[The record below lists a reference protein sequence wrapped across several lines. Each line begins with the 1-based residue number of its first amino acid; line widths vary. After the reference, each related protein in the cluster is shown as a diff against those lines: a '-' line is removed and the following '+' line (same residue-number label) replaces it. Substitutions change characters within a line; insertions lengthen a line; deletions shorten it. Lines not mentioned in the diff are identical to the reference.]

1 MALCCRVIPMSLV
14 ISTLMSISMSTSTLM
29 EIQSK
34 HSKALLSSSLLWRQ
48 QGGAIIGISALQKK
62 YYHHSV
68 IKYVMSNNMHLKIY
82 CASHISNR
90 RKYISL
96 NLLCFLNGRSNIICS
111 QKKENL
117 YWRTDDIS
125 QSWRRVHMKK
135 YIHWDPGV
143 KRQKD
148 YQHKCTIWVWRYWAS
163 HSYVCENLQILHYS
177 ANKILWKAHLAI
189 RSKPSNWDF
198 EVKIASKKRFLKF

>member
-48 QGGAIIGISALQKK
+48 QGGAIIGISALQESIIITQS
-62 YYHHSV
+62 Y
-68 IKYVMSNNMHLKIY
+68 NNMHLKIY
-82 CASHISNR
+82 CASDISNR

-96 NLLCFLNGRSNIICS
+96 NLLCFLNGRSNIIYS
-111 QKKENL
+111 QRKENL
-117 YWRTDDIS
+117 YWKTDDVS
-125 QSWRRVHMKK
+125 QPWSWAHMKK

-198 EVKIASKKRFLKF
+198 EVKIASKKRFLTF